1 MLKTNQNQAFCYQ
14 SNYTILFVC
23 TKCTQSTLD
32 LTFDW
37 LKKPPKCKRHIIDI
51 LIYA

>member
-1 MLKTNQNQAFCYQ
+1 MLKTNRIQAFCYR
-14 SNYTILFVC
+14 SNYTILFVYK
-23 TKCTQSTLD
+23 KCTQSTLD

-37 LKKPPKCKRHIIDI
+37 LIKPLKCKRNKIDI